1 MWDAA
6 FIALERFADPVHLG
20 VLAAGVLAGTIIG
33 ILPGLGGIASVAL
46 LLPFI
51 YTLDVHTAMVLLIGS
66 LAVVHTADTITS
78 VLIGTPGGASTAV
91 TVLDGY
97 PLAKQGQAAR
107 ALSAAFLSSMIGGL
121 IGTVFLTL
129 SLPIARPLVLMFGS
143 PELLMLCILGLSFAG
158 LLTEGAPLKGGI
170 AACLGLLLGS
180 VGAAPADAV
189 NRYTFDQL
197 YLVDGI
203 PLVGVALGI
212 FGIAEI
218 IDLLAK
224 GGRIAEQVP
233 LGRGWLQGAR
243 DVVKH
248 WGILVRGSL
257 IGVWAGILPGIGAT
271 AGSWMAYGHV
281 VAMAR
286 DRQRFGKGDIR
297 GVIGPESANNSV
309 DAGDLIPT
317 LLFSVPGSA
326 PAAILLA
333 ALFFYGIQPGPRMVQ
348 ENLDLIFTIIWSF
361 ALANALGA
369 ALCFLLSPTLAR
381 LTWVPFAQI
390 APPIVV
396 TIFFGAFQSSQ
407 NFGDLFVLLG
417 LGFLGWVMKQLGWP
431 RAPLLVGFVL
441 TKPTEQYLWLSISRY
456 DFEWLLRPGVVVM
469 GLLLLASFAWIFMRK
484 GKFTGIG
491 IEGSVHSSQ
500 ELPVEG
506 STTDGTRET
515 GGGLGTTASVIF
527 TVVVL
532 LVSAWALYE
541 AFSFP
546 HLGAIFPVAATA
558 PAILMAA
565 ALLIFEL
572 RAWGPSPAN
581 ETRKKTRLAIGYF
594 VAFSFY
600 FFLIWLLGFG
610 IATTLFTFVFLYG
623 WAGMRVLHA
632 LIYTGCLVSWT
643 VFMGWLLELHW
654 PDGVLGM

>member
-6 FIALERFADPVHLG
+6 LIALERFASPGHLG
-20 VLAAGVLAGTIIG
+20 VLAAGVVAGTVIG

-51 YTLDVHTAMVLLIGS
+51 YTLDVHTAMILLIGS

-78 VLIGTPGGASTAV
+78 VLIGTPGGAATAV

-129 SLPIARPLVLMFGS
+129 SLPIARPLVLLFGS
-143 PELLMLCILGLSFAG
+143 PELLMLCVLGLSFAG
-158 LLTEGAPLKGGI
+158 FLTGGAPLKGGL

-180 VGAAPADAV
+180 IGAAPADAV

-224 GGRIAEQVP
+224 GGQIAERVP
-233 LGRGWLQGAR
+233 LGHGWLQGAR
-243 DVVKH
+243 DVVQH

-286 DRQRFGKGDIR
+286 DRERFGKGDIR

-317 LLFSVPGSA
+317 LLFSVPGGA

-361 ALANALGA
+361 AFANAIGA
-369 ALCFLLSPTLAR
+369 ALCFLLSPALAR
-381 LTWVPFAQI
+381 LTWVPFAQL
-390 APPIVV
+390 APPVV
-396 TIFFGAFQSSQ
+396 VMIFFGAFQSSQ
-407 NFGDLFVLLG
+407 HFGDLFVLLA
-417 LGFLGWVMKQLGWP
+417 LGFVGWLMKQLGWP

-456 DFEWLLRPGVVVM
+456 DFEWLLRPGVIVM
-469 GLLLLASFAWIFMRK
+469 GLLLLASIAWVFLAKRK
-484 GKFTGIG
+484 GKEIP
-491 IEGSVHSSQ
+491 IADSAEGTVV
-500 ELPVEG
+500 LGKAP
-506 STTDGTRET
+506 ST
-515 GGGLGTTASVIF
+515 LF

-532 LVSAWALYE
+532 LVSAAALYE
-541 AFSFP
+541 ARSFP
-546 HLGAIFPVAATA
+546 YLGAIFPVAATV
-558 PAILMAA
+558 PAIFMAA
-565 ALLIFEL
+565 AQLFFEL
-572 RAWGPSPAN
+572 RAPGIKTGF
-581 ETRKKTRLAIGYF
+581 ETRAKTRLALGYF
-594 VAFSFY
+594 FSFLFY
-600 FFLIWLLGFG
+600 FVLIWLFGFG
-610 IATTLFTFVFLYG
+610 IATALFTFGFLYG
-623 WAGMRVLHA
+623 WLKMRFFHA
-632 LIYTGCLVSWT
+632 LLYTGSLVS
-643 VFMGWLLELHW
+643 VMISMGWLLELHW
-654 PDGVLGM
+654 PEGLLLGL